1 MSVDVEIYIRNL
13 KRFFNNDRESREEM
27 FRHVDM
33 EEFFILASEQAEQ
46 NIIERGDPVLSR
58 TQMSDIIAIM
68 SFRNQEQYMDDIDIN
83 KIFKTVVEGMPPISF
98 NLS

>member
-1 MSVDVEIYIRNL
+1 MSIDVEIYIKNL

-27 FRHVDM
+27 FGHVDM

-46 NIIERGDPVLSR
+46 NIIDNGDPVLSR
-58 TQMSDIIAIM
+58 TQMYDIITLM

-83 KIFKTVVEGMPPISF
+83 KIFKTMVEGMPPICL
-98 NLS
+98 N

>member
-33 EEFFILASEQAEQ
+33 EEFFILATEQAEQ

-83 KIFKTVVEGMPPISF
+83 KIFKTMVEGMPPICL
-98 NLS
+98 N

>member
-1 MSVDVEIYIRNL
+1 MSVDVEIYIKNL

-27 FRHVDM
+27 FSHVDM

-46 NIIERGDPVLSR
+46 NIIDNGDPVLSR
-58 TQMSDIIAIM
+58 TQMYDIITLM

-83 KIFKTVVEGMPPISF
+83 KIFKTMVEGMPPICL
-98 NLS
+98 N

>member
-1 MSVDVEIYIRNL
+1 MSIDVEIYIKNL

-27 FRHVDM
+27 FSHVDM

-46 NIIERGDPVLSR
+46 NIIDNGDPVLSR
-58 TQMSDIIAIM
+58 TQMYDIITLM

-83 KIFKTVVEGMPPISF
+83 KIFKTMVEGMPPICL
-98 NLS
+98 N